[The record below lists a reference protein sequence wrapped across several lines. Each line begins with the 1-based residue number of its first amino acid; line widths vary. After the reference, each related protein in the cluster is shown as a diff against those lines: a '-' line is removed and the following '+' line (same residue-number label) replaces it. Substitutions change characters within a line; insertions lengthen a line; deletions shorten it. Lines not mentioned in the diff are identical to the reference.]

1 LKPAKFAGELNPIG
15 AVGQN
20 LRNENQITL
29 ATNQPIIA
37 SAIDNRRSLMP
48 SFSTGQNS
56 GPHHPHNPSE
66 KAIKLW
72 KEHGK

>member
-29 ATNQPIIA
+29 ATNQP
-37 SAIDNRRSLMP
+37 SLP
-48 SFSTGQNS
+48 VQSITG
-56 GPHHPHNPSE
+56 GH
-66 KAIKLW
+66 
-72 KEHGK
+72 